1 VPHNTD
7 IKKALNEKDGLQVWW
22 RLLRPHTL
30 TASFIPV
37 FVGTMGAYII
47 QKELH
52 ILLFITM
59 LLAAL
64 LIQAATNMF
73 NEYYDFVRGLD
84 TEHSVG
90 ISGTIVRD
98 GIAPKTVLNIAIA
111 FFGIALLLGL
121 YISATTS
128 WWIALIGALS
138 MIVGYLYTGGPYPIA
153 YTPFGEITAGFL
165 MGTVMIAISY
175 FIQTG
180 HVTKEIIFI
189 SVPIAILI
197 GTIMLANNIR
207 DLENDKISGRKTIA
221 ILLGHKNAVKFF
233 AILFILTYAWTGV
246 LIIIGIL
253 PLWSLIVA
261 LSIPKAISV
270 IKGYIGKKMP
280 IEMMPAMINT
290 GKTNSIFGFLLG
302 ISLLIGTFL

>member
-1 VPHNTD
+1 MSDNIN
-7 IKKALNEKDGLQVWW
+7 IKEALNEKDGLQIWW

-37 FVGTMGAYII
+37 FVGTMGAYIV

-52 ILLFITM
+52 ILLFIAM

-84 TEHSVG
+84 TDKSVG

-98 GIAPKTVLNIAIA
+98 GIAPKTVLYIALS

-128 WWIALIGALS
+128 WWIALIGAIS
-138 MIVGYLYTGGPYPIA
+138 MLVGYLYTGGPYPIA
-153 YTPFGEITAGFL
+153 YTPFGELTAGLL
-165 MGTVMIAISY
+165 MGTVMIGISY

-180 HVTKEIIFI
+180 HVSAEIILI

-197 GTIMLANNIR
+197 GTIMLSNNIR
-207 DLENDKISGRKTIA
+207 DLENDKLSGRKTIA

-233 AILFILTYAWTGV
+233 ALLFILTYLWTAF
-246 LIIIGIL
+246 LILAGIL
-253 PLWSLIVA
+253 PIWSLLVA
-261 LSIPKAISV
+261 LSIPKAINV
-270 IKGYIGKKMP
+270 IKGYIGKTMP
-280 IEMMPAMINT
+280 LEMMPAMINT
-290 GKTNSIFGFLLG
+290 GKTNSIYGFLLG
-302 ISLLIGTFL
+302 ISLLLGTFF

>member
-1 VPHNTD
+1 MYKNEGEISVPQNID
-7 IKKALNEKDGLQVWW
+7 IKTALNEKDGLQVWW

-37 FVGTMGAYII
+37 FVGTMGAYIV

-52 ILLFITM
+52 VLLFIAM

-98 GIAPKTVLNIAIA
+98 GIKPVTVLYIALA
-111 FFGIALLLGL
+111 FFGIAILLGL
-121 YISATTS
+121 YIASATS
-128 WWIALIGALS
+128 WWIALIGAAS
-138 MIVGYLYTGGPYPIA
+138 MVVGYLYTGGPYPIA

-180 HVTKEIIFI
+180 HVTSEIILI
-189 SVPIAILI
+189 YVPIAILI
-197 GTIMLANNIR
+197 G
-207 DLENDKISGRKTIA
+207 
-221 ILLGHKNAVKFF
+221 HKNAVKLF
-233 AILFILTYAWTGV
+233 ALLFIITYLWTLG

-253 PLWSLIVA
+253 PIWSLLVA

-270 IKGYIGKKMP
+270 IQGYIGKTMP
-280 IEMMPAMINT
+280 IEMMPAMVNT
-290 GKTNSIFGFLLG
+290 GKTNSIYGFLLG
-302 ISLLIGTFL
+302 ISLLIGTFI

>member
-1 VPHNTD
+1 MPNNIN
-7 IKKALNEKDGLQVWW
+7 IKEALNEKDGLQVWW

-52 ILLFITM
+52 ILLFIAM

-84 TEHSVG
+84 TDKSVG

-98 GIAPKTVLNIAIA
+98 GIAPKTVLNIAFA

-138 MIVGYLYTGGPYPIA
+138 MFVGYIYTGGPYPIA

-165 MGTVMIAISY
+165 MGTVMIGISY
-175 FIQTG
+175 YIQTG
-180 HVTKEIIFI
+180 HITTDIILI
-189 SVPIAILI
+189 SIPIAVLI

-207 DLENDKISGRKTIA
+207 DLDNDKISGRKTIA

-233 AILFILTYAWTGV
+233 ALLFIFTYVWTAV
-246 LIIIGIL
+246 LIILGIL
-253 PLWSLIVA
+253 PIWSLLVG
-261 LSIPKAISV
+261 LSIPKAINV
-270 IKGYIGKKMP
+270 IKGYIGKTTP
-280 IEMMPAMINT
+280 LEMMPAMINT